1 MSWRHSGEPAQ
12 SSLAILRDSWPS
24 RTSKPVPWEGL
35 ARLFVK
41 TWPPSWRRSTLLW
54 KPYRPGRPP
63 EPLLGG
69 GNPAEWVRVWA
80 GYSIRKTGSSPCRS
94 RARRQGR
101 ARFAGRL
108 RRGLTSPRG
117 SAPLSAMDFDAQVR
131 REAMDR
137 GVEVHGEATPPRN
150 AVVTRRAGAQR
161 RRRERLDDGGPTWL
175 CPPRYARRAAKRS
188 TPALPP
194 HPTFSLELQAKTASR
209 LPPWK
214 KSLDKTWLYVLS
226 MFSEG

>member
-1 MSWRHSGEPAQ
+1 MSWRQSGEPAQ

-117 SAPLSAMDFDAQVR
+117 SGPLSAMDFDAQVW
-131 REAMDR
+131 REATDR

-150 AVVTRRAGAQR
+150 GVVTRRAGAQR
-161 RRRERLDDGGPTWL
+161 RRRERLDDGGADVALPASL
-175 CPPRYARRAAKRS
+175 RSSAAKPS
-188 TPALPP
+188 TACAPAAPDLLSGIAGENRVASPALEKI
-194 HPTFSLELQAKTASR
+194 S
-209 LPPWK
+209 
-214 KSLDKTWLYVLS
+214 
-226 MFSEG
+226 